1 MKHKRKEDQNMD
13 ALVLLRRVTKLLTG
27 GNMERKWRVETEA
40 KAIQRMPHL
49 GILPIYSHQTRT
61 PFVCGELLADGSLI
75 WLSPERL

>member
-1 MKHKRKEDQNMD
+1 
-13 ALVLLRRVTKLLTG
+13 
-27 GNMERKWRVETEA
+27 MERKWRVETEA